1 MDRAI
6 AKLAMHLVAQWTRR
20 HPRLSIFTMPIDA
33 DALLRYPIPDVRQR
47 LTARDAVLYA
57 LSIGLGQDPLDTRQ
71 LAFVDHHRDLRVL
84 PFMAVVLGH
93 PGFWLT
99 DPRTGVD
106 AVRLV
111 HGEQG
116 IVIHR
121 PFPIGGEIIGRT
133 RVTGLVDKGPGRGAL
148 LYSEKL
154 VFDAAAE
161 TLLATTTSTTFLR
174 GDGGF
179 GGASGPVRPPHPVP
193 SGPPD
198 HVVDLPTRPEQA
210 LLYRLNGDDNR
221 LHSDPAV
228 AAAAG
233 FPRPILH
240 GLCTLGIVGHAL
252 LRTLGG
258 YDPARFRELD
268 LRFSAPVYPGETIRT
283 DIWNGGAFQARVV
296 ERDVLVVSNGRAIF
310 DPGTGEA

>member
-1 MDRAI
+1 M
-6 AKLAMHLVAQWTRR
+6 WTRLG
-20 HPRLSIFTMPIDA
+20 HGPSISAMPVDA
-33 DALLRYPIPDVRQR
+33 DTLLRHEIPEVRQR

-57 LSIGLGQDPLDTRQ
+57 LSVGLGQDPLDARQ
-71 LAFVDHHRDLRVL
+71 LDFVDHHRGLRAL

-93 PGFWLT
+93 PGFWLA

-121 PFPIGGEIIGRT
+121 PLPIGGEVVGRT

-148 LYSEKL
+148 LYSEKQ
-154 VFDAAAE
+154 VTDAADG
-161 TLLATTTSTTFLR
+161 TLLATATSTTVLR

-179 GGASGPVRPPHPVP
+179 GGPAGPVRPPHPMP
-193 SGPPD
+193 ATAPD

-210 LLYRLNGDDNR
+210 LLYRLNGDDNP
-221 LHSDPAV
+221 LHADPAV
-228 AAAAG
+228 AEAAG

-240 GLCTLGIVGHAL
+240 GLCTLGVIGHAL

-258 YDPARFRELD
+258 YDPARFQALD
-268 LRFSAPVYPGETIRT
+268 LRFSAPVFPGETIRT
-283 DIWNGGAFQARVV
+283 EIWDGGAFQARVV
-296 ERDVLVVSNGRAIF
+296 GRDVLVASHGRAVF
-310 DPGTGEA
+310 KPGMRPA

>member
-1 MDRAI
+1 
-6 AKLAMHLVAQWTRR
+6 
-20 HPRLSIFTMPIDA
+20 MPIVA
-33 DALLRYPIPDVRQR
+33 EALLRHPIPDVRQR
-47 LTARDAVLYA
+47 LTVRDAVLYA
-57 LSIGLGQDPLDTRQ
+57 LSVGFGQDPLDVRQ
-71 LAFVDHHRDLRVL
+71 LRFVDHHRDLRAL

-93 PGFWLT
+93 PGFWLA

-121 PFPIGGEIIGRT
+121 PFPVGGEVIGRT
-133 RVTGLVDKGPGRGAL
+133 RVTGLVDKGSGRGAL
-148 LYSEKL
+148 LYVEKL
-154 VFDAAAE
+154 VLDAADEA
-161 TLLATTTSTTFLR
+161 LLATTTATVFLR

-179 GGASGPVRPPHPVP
+179 GGPSGPVRPPHPMP
-193 SGPPD
+193 DTPPD

-210 LLYRLNGDDNR
+210 LIYRLNGDDNP

-240 GLCTLGIVGHAL
+240 GLCTLGVVGHAL

-258 YDPARFRELD
+258 YDPARFHSLD

-283 DIWNGGAFQARVV
+283 EIWNDGAFQARVV
-296 ERDVLVVSNGRAIF
+296 ERDVVVVSNGRAAF
-310 DPGTGEA
+310 EPEARHA